1 MLTWLL
7 KLSWPA
13 LRHQAGRQLLALL
26 AICLGVALSFAVH
39 LLNSSALDEFGRAS
53 ASLNGQPDL
62 VLRAADGQGMPE
74 SLYARVAQDPA
85 LSLAAPVIEGQAQLR
100 DASGT
105 PFNVKL
111 IGWDA
116 LAGAAMNPLW
126 LPTASGKA
134 STNASGGLTGLIDP
148 QQVWLNAAAQQRLAA
163 ATREPGQ
170 ALTLRAASAESGQAL
185 SLDLDLAGTVPAP
198 GPPLAVMDIAAA
210 QVLLGRLG
218 RIDRIDLRLH
228 SGISPQAWLAQQ
240 TWPAG
245 ISAAPPPEEGA
256 RLSELTRAYRVN
268 LSVLSLMALFTGS
281 LLLFSVMSL
290 SVAQRL
296 PQWALLGV
304 LGMTARERAAML
316 LSEAL
321 LLGLIGSALG
331 LLLGWGMA
339 QLGLQVLG
347 SQLGLSRS
355 HATLA
360 LEQLP
365 RAAAA
370 AFGAL
375 GVLVSLLSA
384 ALPALEL
391 RRLPVAQ
398 VLKGLGSQSARG
410 LPAWLGP
417 SLLVLGL
424 LLAML
429 PPLPRSSGWAEVP
442 LGAYAAML
450 SLLLGG
456 IACVPQLLRLSMR
469 ALAHWPGA
477 NRSALLLLVRERAR
491 DQAGEASRAL
501 AGVLVSLSLSVSMLV
516 MVGSFR
522 LSLDDWLSR
531 ILPADLYVRASL
543 AIGLDGQTAPLPQA
557 FIEAVAH
564 SGLALRLQA
573 QRTDRIQLPGSSER
587 FALMARHIE
596 EARLPLQ
603 GELAKPEPLSA
614 ALAGKDAA
622 QDLTPIYISEA
633 LRDTLA
639 LRPGQRLTLQSP
651 GVLNEKGLAAGIS
664 GTSQGPGL
672 PVYVRGVW
680 RDYARQSGAL
690 LMPLDAYQRWRGDSR
705 ITELSIWL
713 PEGQAAGPAIR
724 RLRALAAQPQ
734 DIEIAESADL
744 REMSMKIFDRSF
756 AVTVWLQAV
765 TLAIGLFGI
774 AAAQSAQMLARKRE
788 FGLLLHLGFCRAD
801 VRRLLL
807 LEAGLLCTVGAVAGL
822 GLGLALS
829 AVLVWVLNPQS
840 FHWSMDM
847 HLPLA
852 NLAAL
857 AGVMWLAGVAS
868 TWLAGRRAASD
879 AAVHAVKEDW

>member
-1 MLTWLL
+1 M
-7 KLSWPA
+7 
-13 LRHQAGRQLLALL
+13 ALL

-62 VLRAADGQGMPE
+62 VLRATDGGGLPE
-74 SLYARVAQDPA
+74 SLFARVAQDPA

-100 DASGT
+100 DAKGQ
-105 PFNVKL
+105 PFNLRL

-116 LAGAAMNPLW
+116 LAGAAMNPQL
-126 LPTASGKA
+126 LPSAGAK
-134 STNASGGLTGLIDP
+134 ASGGLTALIDP
-148 QQVWLNAAAQQRLAA
+148 QLIWLNAAALQRLAPA
-163 ATREPGQ
+163 AREPGQ
-170 ALTLRAASAESGQAL
+170 ALTLRAASAENGQAL
-185 SLDLDLAGTVPAP
+185 SLDLNLAGSVPAP
-198 GPPLAVMDIAAA
+198 GSPLAVMDIAAA
-210 QVLLGRLG
+210 QLLLGRLG

-228 SGISPQAWLAQQ
+228 NTGISPQAWLAQQ
-240 TWPAG
+240 NWPGG
-245 ISAAPPPEEGA
+245 ISAAPPPDEGA

-304 LGMTARERAAML
+304 LGMTARERATML

-360 LEQLP
+360 FEQLP
-365 RAAAA
+365 WGAAA

-417 SLLVLGL
+417 SLLILGL
-424 LLAML
+424 GLAML
-429 PPLPRSSGWAEVP
+429 PPLPRSSGCAEVP

-456 IACVPQLLRLSMR
+456 IACVPQLLHLSMS

-477 NRSALLLLVRERAR
+477 GRSALLLLVRERAR

-522 LSLDDWLSR
+522 FSLDDWLSR
-531 ILPADLYVRASL
+531 MLPADLYVRASL
-543 AIGLDGQTAPLPQA
+543 ATGLDGQTAPLPTE
-557 FIEAVAH
+557 FVEAVSA
-564 SGLALRLQA
+564 SGLSQRLQP
-573 QRTDRIQLPGSSER
+573 QRSDRIQLQGSSER
-587 FALMARHIE
+587 FALMARRID

-603 GELAKPEPLSA
+603 GDLARPEPPGT
-614 ALAGKDAA
+614 GKLGKIAE

-639 LRPGQRLTLQSP
+639 LRPGQRLMLLQP
-651 GVLNEKGLAAGIS
+651 GGLSENAAV
-664 GTSQGPGL
+664 GTPGAEQKPGL
-672 PVYVRGVW
+672 PAYVRGVW
-680 RDYARQSGAL
+680 RDYARQSGAV
-690 LMPLDAYQRWRGDSR
+690 LMPMDAYQRWRGDTR
-705 ITELSIWL
+705 ITELLIWL

-724 RLRALAAQPQ
+724 RLRAMAAQPQ

-801 VRRLLL
+801 VLRLLL
-807 LEAGLLCTVGAVAGL
+807 LEAGLLCAVGALAGLSL
-822 GLGLALS
+822 GLGLS

-847 HLPLA
+847 HIPVA
-852 NLAAL
+852 RLAAL
-857 AGVMWLAGVAS
+857 AGAMWLASVAAA
-868 TWLAGRRAASD
+868 WLAGRRAASD

>member
-1 MLTWLL
+1 MLTWLF

-62 VLRAADGQGMPE
+62 VLRASDGAGLPE
-74 SLYARVAQDPA
+74 SLFARLAQDPA

-100 DASGT
+100 DAKGQ
-105 PFNVKL
+105 PFNLRL

-116 LAGAAMNPLW
+116 LAGAAMNPQL
-126 LPTASGKA
+126 LP
-134 STNASGGLTGLIDP
+134 STGAAASGGLSALINP
-148 QQVWLNAAAQQRLAA
+148 RQVWLNAAALQRLAPA
-163 ATREPGQ
+163 AQVPRPAPDQ
-170 ALTLRAASAESGQAL
+170 VLTLRAASAETGQAL
-185 SLDLDLAGTVPAP
+185 SLDFNLAGTVAAP
-198 GPPLAVMDIAAA
+198 GPPLAVLDIAAA
-210 QVLLGRLG
+210 QQLLGRLG

-228 SGISPQAWLAQQ
+228 TGISPQAWLGQQ
-240 TWPAG
+240 NWPAG
-245 ISAAPPPEEGA
+245 VNAAPPADEGA
-256 RLSELTRAYRVN
+256 RLSEMTRAYRVN

-304 LGMTARERAAML
+304 LGMTARERATML

-360 LEQLP
+360 FEHLP
-365 RAAAA
+365 WGAAA

-398 VLKGLGSQSARG
+398 VLKGLGSNSARG
-410 LPAWLGP
+410 LPVWLGP
-417 SLLVLGL
+417 SLLMLGL
-424 LLAML
+424 GLAML

-456 IACVPQLLRLSMR
+456 IACVPQLLRLSMS

-477 NRSALLLLVRERAR
+477 SRSALLLLVRERAR

-531 ILPADLYVRASL
+531 MLPADLYVRASL
-543 AIGLDGQTAPLPQA
+543 ATGLDGQTAPLPA
-557 FIEAVAH
+557 EFVEAVSA
-564 SGLALRLQA
+564 SGLSQRLQP
-573 QRTDRIQLPGSSER
+573 QRSDRIQLQGSGER
-587 FALMARHIE
+587 FALMARRVD

-603 GELAKPEPLSA
+603 GELAHPEPQGT
-614 ALAGKDAA
+614 GKIAE

-639 LRPGQRLTLQSP
+639 LRPGQRLMLLQP
-651 GVLNEKGLAAGIS
+651 GGQDENTAAGAP
-664 GTSQGPGL
+664 GAAQKPGL
-672 PVYVRGVW
+672 PAYVRGVW
-680 RDYARQSGAL
+680 RDYARQSGAM
-690 LMPLDAYQRWRGDSR
+690 LMPLDAYQRWRSDTR
-705 ITELSIWL
+705 ITELLIWL
-713 PEGQAAGPAIR
+713 PQGQAAGPAIR
-724 RLRALAAQPQ
+724 QLRAIAAQPQ

-801 VRRLLL
+801 VLRLLL
-807 LEAGLLCTVGAVAGL
+807 LEAGLLCAVGALAGLSL
-822 GLGLALS
+822 GLGLS

-847 HLPLA
+847 RVPIA
-852 NLAAL
+852 RLAAL
-857 AGVMWLAGVAS
+857 AGAMWLAGVAAAC
-868 TWLAGRRAASD
+868 LAGRRAASD
-879 AAVHAVKEDW
+879 VAVHAVKEDW